1 MSRRIRAFTL
11 VELLVVIGIIALLI
25 SILLPSLTQA
35 REQAKSVQCLSNLRQ
50 VSLALQMYVND
61 NSGWFPCYT
70 FEFQG
75 VPKPAAGGQ
84 FGWNDT
90 LVRKGYLPTPKVFD
104 CPSFEAETPDW
115 NNLPQNHL
123 DSEWTWAV
131 WTEYGY
137 SMGMIGATWTGTT
150 LKQLTTPAK
159 QSQVKNPAETIV
171 LTDTRY
177 YADGIWQGMR
187 GYFVTWTDY
196 DPAPGDRVGM
206 GIPDARHGRKT
217 TVNVAWVDGHCSAVT
232 VKDYERPLGSG
243 LTNLLDESNFWD
255 LK

>member
-1 MSRRIRAFTL
+1 MSRRSKAFTL

-25 SILLPSLTQA
+25 SILLPSLNQA

-50 VSLALQMYVND
+50 ISLSFQMYLND
-61 NSGWFPCYT
+61 NDGWYPAYT
-70 FEFQG
+70 FQFQG
-75 VPKPAAGGQ
+75 VPQPPAGI
-84 FGWNDT
+84 FGWNDA
-90 LVRKGYLPTPKVFD
+90 LMRAGYLQTPKVFD
-104 CPSFEAETPDW
+104 CPTFEAEFPDW
-115 NNLPQNHL
+115 NNLPDNYLDNHW
-123 DSEWTWAV
+123 DMAV

-159 QSQVKNPAETIV
+159 QTKVRSPSETIV

-206 GIPDARHGRKT
+206 GIPDARHGRKN
-217 TVNVAWVDGHCSAVT
+217 TVNIAWADGHCSGIM

-243 LTNLLDESNFWD
+243 LTNLLDTPNYWD